1 MAETASKKTE
11 SPESPGSAD
20 GRRLLLMD
28 GHSLAYRAFFALPA
42 ENFSTTTGQQTNAVY
57 GFTSMLS
64 NTLRD
69 EAPTHFAVA
78 FDVSRKT
85 WRSEEYEEYK
95 ANRSKT
101 PDEFRGQVELIG
113 ELLDAMR
120 VKRFAID
127 GFEADDVIATLATQA
142 AADGFEVLIVTGDR
156 DAFQLVSDR
165 VTVLYPTKGVSELTR
180 FTPEKVREKYGLS
193 PEQYP
198 DFAALRGDPS
208 DNLPGIPGVGEKTA
222 TKWIHQ
228 FGSFAELVERVDEV
242 KGKAGQNLRE
252 HLESVKRNR
261 RLTEMV
267 RDVELPCGPAE
278 LERVPYDQEAVRGIL
293 DALEFRHANFRDRL
307 FAADPG
313 AAAEQAA
320 EPAAGVEV
328 EGRVL
333 ESGGLAVWLAEHGG
347 SPLGLVCVDDWKLG
361 AGRVHEI
368 ALASAAGPACWF
380 EPTGLSEQDEREFA
394 RWCADAGRPKVL
406 HNAKAVLRVF
416 AEHGWSVAGVSMDTA
431 LAAYLVQPGRRSF
444 ALDALTTEFLGR
456 ELPQPASADGQLA
469 LGAEEEAQADA
480 LMGQARAVLDLGAAF
495 NERLPEVGAAE
506 LLHDME
512 LPTSALLA
520 RMERAGIAADVQWL
534 RSLEQQFAD
543 AVQEAVRQAHA
554 SVGHEFNLG
563 SPKQLQEVLFGELGL
578 PKTKKT
584 KTGYTTDADALAWL
598 AAQTEHDLPVLMLRY
613 REQAKLRTTVEGLI
627 KTVAEDGRIHTTFS
641 QTVAATGRLSST
653 DPNLQN
659 VPVRTDEGR
668 AIRRAFVV
676 GEGYEALMTADYSQI
691 ELRVMA
697 HLSQDKGLIEA
708 FTSGEDLHTTVASQ
722 VFGVP
727 AAQVDPEMRRKI
739 KAMSYGLAYGLSA
752 FGLSQQLGVGTDEAR
767 KLMDTFF
774 ERFGGVRDYLH
785 HVVEEARAVG
795 YTQTM
800 LGRRRYL
807 PDLNSDN
814 RQRREMAERM
824 ALNAPIQ
831 GTAADIVKLAML
843 RVDEALTAEG
853 LSSRLLLQVHDEI
866 VLEIAPGERE
876 KTEELVRRE
885 MAGAVRLSAP
895 LDVSVGVGA
904 DWESA
909 AH

>member
-1 MAETASKKTE
+1 MAETASKKT
-11 SPESPGSAD
+11 AD
-20 GRRLLLMD
+20 NRPRLLLMD

-42 ENFSTTTGQQTNAVY
+42 ENFTTGSGQPTNAVY
-57 GFTSMLS
+57 GFASMLA

-85 WRSEEYEEYK
+85 WRAQEFPEYK

-113 ELLDAMR
+113 ELLDAMHAH
-120 VKRFAID
+120 RFAVD

-142 AADGFEVLIVTGDR
+142 EAAGFEVLIVTGDR
-156 DAFQLVSDR
+156 DSFQLITDN

-180 FTPEKVREKYGLS
+180 FTPAKVEEKYGLT
-193 PEQYP
+193 PQQYP

-222 TKWIHQ
+222 AKWINQ
-228 FGSFAELVERVDEV
+228 FGSFDELVGRAEEV
-242 KGKAGQNLRE
+242 KGKAGQNFRD
-252 HLESVKRNR
+252 HLDAVRLNR

-267 RDVELPCGPAE
+267 RDVELPRTPQD
-278 LERVPYDQEAVRGIL
+278 LERAPYDRAAVKGVL
-293 DALEFRHANFRDRL
+293 DVLEIRNPSLRERL
-307 FAADPG
+307 LAVDPG
-313 AAAEQAA
+313 AEEEAPA
-320 EPAAGVEV
+320 PAAGVELDGV
-328 EGRVL
+328 V
-333 ESGGLAVWLAEHGG
+333 
-347 SPLGLVCVDDWKLG
+347 LG
-361 AGRVHEI
+361 AGELAPWLAGHGGQPLGVATVDTWVVGSGTVSEI
-368 ALASAAGPACWF
+368 ALAAADGAAAWFDPAQLD
-380 EPTGLSEQDEREFA
+380 EGDEQAFA
-394 RWCADAGRPKVL
+394 AWIADADRPKVM
-406 HNAKAVLRVF
+406 HNAKSAMRVF
-416 AEHGWSVAGVSMDTA
+416 PEHGWRVDGVTMDTA
-431 LAAYLVQPGRRSF
+431 LAAYLVKPGRRSF
-444 ALDALTTEFLGR
+444 ALDALTLEYLGR
-456 ELPQPASADGQLA
+456 ELAPAAASDGQLA
-469 LGAEEEAQADA
+469 FGADDQAEAES
-480 LMGQARAVLDLGAAF
+480 LMAQARAVLDLGGAF
-495 NERLPEVGAAE
+495 TTRLAEVGAAG

-520 RMERAGIAADVQWL
+520 RLERHGIAADRAHL
-534 RSLEQQFAD
+534 EGMEQQFAG
-543 AVQEAVRQAHA
+543 AVQQAVKEAHA
-554 SVGHEFNLG
+554 AVGREFNLG

-598 AAQTEHDLPVLMLRY
+598 AAQTEHELPVIMLRH
-613 REQAKLRTTVEGLI
+613 REQAKLRVTVEGLI
-627 KTVAEDGRIHTTFS
+627 KTIAADGRIHTTFN

-659 VPVRTDEGR
+659 IPVRTDEGR
-668 AIRRAFVV
+668 AIRRGFVV
-676 GEGYEALMTADYSQI
+676 GEGFETLMTADYSQI

-697 HLSQDKGLIEA
+697 HLSEDAGLIEA

-722 VFGVP
+722 VFGVDKS
-727 AAQVDPEMRRKI
+727 AVDPEMRRKI

-752 FGLSQQLGVGTDEAR
+752 FGLSQQLNIEAGEAR
-767 KLMDTFF
+767 GLMDTYF

-785 HVVEEARAVG
+785 RVVEEARATG
-795 YTQTM
+795 YTETVF
-800 LGRRRYL
+800 GRRRYL

-831 GTAADIVKLAML
+831 GTAADIVKVAML
-843 RVDEALTAEG
+843 QVDRALTGAK
-853 LSSRLLLQVHDEI
+853 LKSRMLLQVHDEI
-866 VLEIAPGERE
+866 VLEIAGGERAQV
-876 KTEELVRRE
+876 EEIVRHE
-885 MAGAVRLSAP
+885 MSTAVQLRAP
-895 LDVSVGVGA
+895 LDVSVGVGT